1 MARRFYE
8 KVSIEEVAEGHI
20 IRLDT
25 HKLMT
30 PEKKLLLL
38 PYAQLAEAVAD
49 EWRQVDEDIILS
61 DMPMSRLVYTAIDR
75 VSESYEAT
83 AQAFASYGETDLLC
97 YRATHPDTLVQ
108 RQDEIWSPYL
118 DWVSATYGVSLQ
130 TGAGIAPIKQSQ
142 SSIEVLTQIAQGR
155 EGLEPNPLRL
165 TGLAH
170 GAGLLGSAVLA
181 LRMESGED
189 KAENIWRAAFLDDF
203 FQFEQWGEDSEAM
216 ARLEGMKREIE
227 TLTDYFSLFFS

>member
-1 MARRFYE
+1 M
-8 KVSIEEVAEGHI
+8 
-20 IRLDT
+20 
-25 HKLMT
+25 
-30 PEKKLLLL
+30 
-38 PYAQLAEAVAD
+38 AD

-61 DMPMSRLVYTAIDR
+61 DMPMSRLVYTALDR
-75 VSESYEAT
+75 VSESYKAT

-203 FQFEQWGEDSEAM
+203 FQFEQWGEDNEAM

-227 TLTDYFSLFFS
+227 TLSDYFSLFFS

>member
-1 MARRFYE
+1 MD
-8 KVSIEEVAEGHI
+8 
-20 IRLDT
+20 L
-25 HKLMT
+25 T
-30 PEKKLLLL
+30 PAKKLLLL
-38 PYAQLAEAVAD
+38 PYSQMAEAVAD

-61 DMPMSRLVYTAIDR
+61 DMPMTRLVYTAIDR

-83 AQAFASYGETDLLC
+83 AQVFASYVETDLLC

-118 DWVSATYGVSLQ
+118 DWVSATHGVSLQ
-130 TGAGIAPIKQSQ
+130 TGAGVTPIKQSQ

-216 ARLEGMKREIE
+216 TRLKGMKREIE
-227 TLTDYFSLFFS
+227 TLSDYFSLFFS